1 MSLRRLLNMYI
12 DKNHIVV
19 LHYMIS
25 RATDKELGNPD
36 GSVAKATISET
47 LQKLSDE
54 TLNAEVTG
62 FSWSENANWLYV
74 EIDA

>member
-25 RATDKELGNPD
+25 RVTDKELGNPD

>member
-1 MSLRRLLNMYI
+1 MSLRRFLDMYI
-12 DKNHIVV
+12 DKNHVVV

-25 RATDKELGNPD
+25 RATDKELGNSD

-62 FSWSENANWLYV
+62 FSWSDNANWLYV

>member
-25 RATDKELGNPD
+25 KATDKELGNPD

-62 FSWSENANWLYV
+62 FSWSENSNWLYV

>member
-47 LQKLSDE
+47 LR
-54 TLNAEVTG
+54 
-62 FSWSENANWLYV
+62 
-74 EIDA
+74 EIK